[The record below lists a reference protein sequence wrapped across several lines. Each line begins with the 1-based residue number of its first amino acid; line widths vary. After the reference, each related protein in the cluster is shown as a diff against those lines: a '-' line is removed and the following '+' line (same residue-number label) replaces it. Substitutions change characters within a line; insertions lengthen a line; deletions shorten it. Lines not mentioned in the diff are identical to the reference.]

1 MRGPYPSARRSNR
14 PAGTWVRQRKGIPE
28 HLRPASPYSLVHP
41 LYCPCAGGIPDSKPF
56 AVVPARTPK
65 TPSTNVLVPRYF
77 VLANCHDAF
86 LPTVMSATAPVPSQ
100 HPSSSCKTV
109 RKSSS
114 DFPAQSPFHYPKTS
128 PSPQPDSIHLSVSP
142 VTRVSPGYPLQRE
155 PQLRSPPGSQKFAES
170 LPEIPR
176 SLSRYR
182 NPVSP
187 KFS

>member
-1 MRGPYPSARRSNR
+1 MRS
-14 PAGTWVRQRKGIPE
+14 I
-28 HLRPASPYSLVHP
+28 LLYSL
-41 LYCPCAGGIPDSKPF
+41 YSCCAGGIPDSKPF
-56 AVVPARTPK
+56 AGVPARTPK
-65 TPSTNVLVPRYF
+65 TPCTNALVPRWS
-77 VLANCHDAF
+77 VLANCHDVS
-86 LPTVMSATAPVPSQ
+86 LPTATSAIVQVPSQ
-100 HPSSSCKTV
+100 HPFSSCKTV